1 MLQNFGSVTTRINPP
16 LSPAEREQRYR
27 QALRELRDPRGLRE
41 LREPR
46 PTLQIGIT
54 EDMVSGLLK
63 RGYLG
68 PDECDDLIA
77 LRQAVTL
84 FIWDT
89 IRKTPKTNRKTEEKK
104 GVRTRPCAY

>member
-1 MLQNFGSVTTRINPP
+1 MLQNSGSVTTRINPP

-27 QALRELRDPRGLRE
+27 QALRELRDPR
-41 LREPR
+41 

-54 EDMVSGLLK
+54 EDMVRGLLK

-68 PDECDDLIA
+68 PDECDDLNA
-77 LRQAVTL
+77 LQQAVIL

-89 IRKTPKTNRKTEEKK
+89 IRKTPKPKRPDGPCPSVIDDAGDEAIDDCNRK
-104 GVRTRPCAY
+104 R